1 MRKNRTIVHSLND
14 AVNGFMHV
22 LKTERNMRIHFVI
35 GFCVLMLGIV
45 LGVSRIEWIILC
57 IVISF
62 VFIMEML
69 NTVIEETVDMIEHEL
84 HPVVRIIKDAAAG
97 AVLVTAAMALVV
109 GFFIFSRYWSWPL
122 EIVVFRIRH
131 AQWHVIFIALL
142 TVIFLVISGKTFLK
156 RGTPFRGGPI
166 SGHSAVA
173 FSLWTA
179 IVITHGD
186 TFTVGVTFLLA
197 VLVAQSR
204 LRAKIHSLSEVVLGS
219 LLGVIVTTALFK
231 IFGV

>member
-1 MRKNRTIVHSLND
+1 MRKKRTFVHSLND
-14 AVNGFMHV
+14 AVNGFLHV

-35 GFCVLMLGIV
+35 GFGVLVLGIM
-45 LGVSRIEWIILC
+45 LGVSRVEWMILC

-69 NTVIEETVDMIEHEL
+69 NTVIEETVDMIEEEI
-84 HPVVRIIKDAAAG
+84 HPVVRIIKDASAG
-97 AVLVTAAMALVV
+97 AVLVTATMALVV

-122 EIVVFRIRH
+122 EVLVFRIRH
-131 AQWHVIFIALL
+131 AAWHIIFISLL
-142 TVIFLVISGKTFLK
+142 IVIFLVISGKTFLR

-179 IVITHGD
+179 VV
-186 TFTVGVTFLLA
+186 FTQSDPFVVGVTFLLA
-197 VLVAQSR
+197 MLVAQSR
-204 LRAKIHSLSEVVLGS
+204 LRAKIHSLGEVILGS
-219 LLGVIVTTALFK
+219 MLGVIVTTALFK
-231 IFGV
+231 LFR